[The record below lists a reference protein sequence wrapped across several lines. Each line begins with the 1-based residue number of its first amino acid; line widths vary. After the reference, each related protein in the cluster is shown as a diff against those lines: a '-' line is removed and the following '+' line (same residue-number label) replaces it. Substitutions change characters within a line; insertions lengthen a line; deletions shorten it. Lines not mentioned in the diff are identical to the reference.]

1 MEFNVL
7 LEQKALSQGADG
19 RFTIDYAAMPA
30 VIAALDK
37 QLLLFEAKGDRA
49 GVEAWFAKYDV
60 MPQSLSQALESTR
73 EIPIDIT
80 PVFALSSEARP

>member
-1 MEFNVL
+1 
-7 LEQKALSQGADG
+7 
-19 RFTIDYAAMPA
+19 MPA

-37 QLLLFEAKGDRA
+37 QLLLFEAKGDRG

-60 MPQSLSQALESTR
+60 MPQPLTRALESTR